1 MYKII
6 HSKHIVLNVSILETI
21 IVNVPVMYNI
31 YTILL
36 ALNLYPMI
44 STVSFIITRVP
55 SVNAKCIFMLH
66 TDIYKEDV
74 KD

>member
-21 IVNVPVMYNI
+21 IVNVPVMYSI

-36 ALNLYPMI
+36 ALNLYPII
-44 STVSFIITRVP
+44 STISFIITRV
-55 SVNAKCIFMLH
+55 SLSQCKMLH